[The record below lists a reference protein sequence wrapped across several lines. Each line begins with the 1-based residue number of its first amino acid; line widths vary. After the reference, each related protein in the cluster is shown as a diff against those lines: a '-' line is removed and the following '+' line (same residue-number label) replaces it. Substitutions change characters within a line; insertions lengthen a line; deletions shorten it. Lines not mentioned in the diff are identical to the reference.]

1 MQLSKRLKL
10 VASFVP
16 EGDRVADVGTD
27 HGYVPIWLVGT
38 GRCPGAVAMDVRQG
52 PLDRARAHIRES
64 GLEDKIQVRLC
75 DGLSGS
81 IPGEVDTG
89 VIAGMG
95 GELMLRILEEGR
107 HMWESTAHFVL
118 SPQSDLDKVRRFL
131 EAEGF
136 LLLRE
141 AMVLDEGKYYTVLL
155 TGRGMEE
162 KGTYR
167 RPSWYLYGKLL
178 IQDKDPV
185 LQCFLEKEEE
195 RLEKI
200 LAGLAGKATDG
211 AAAARKEILEQ
222 LAGVREVQADM
233 GCRRG

>member
-81 IPGEVDTG
+81 IPGEVDTV

-118 SPQSDLDKVRRFL
+118 SPQSL
-131 EAEGF
+131 
-136 LLLRE
+136 
-141 AMVLDEGKYYTVLL
+141 
-155 TGRGMEE
+155 
-162 KGTYR
+162 
-167 RPSWYLYGKLL
+167 SL
-178 IQDKDPV
+178 IH
-185 LQCFLEKEEE
+185 
-195 RLEKI
+195 I
-200 LAGLAGKATDG
+200 
-211 AAAARKEILEQ
+211 
-222 LAGVREVQADM
+222 
-233 GCRRG
+233 